1 MVIIKQWGLNM
12 SSGTYSDKY
21 VKGLLD
27 RYLGACDMIV
37 YCNEYIFEAR
47 EAIRKDIGMT
57 GRNKCAKILDDALQ
71 HSDEYLRDE

>member
-1 MVIIKQWGLNM
+1 M

-21 VKGLLD
+21 VKKLFD
-27 RYLGACDMIV
+27 RGSEDFDMII
-37 YCNEYIFEAR
+37 YLNEYIFEAR